1 MVEMTSESVAMRE
14 LPVTLG
20 TNARLTVHNS
30 YHHTLERGYRAVVVS
45 RALSG
50 QAPIF
55 EIRSRTSFVR
65 STLAWKK
72 ALTLMFP
79 RIAWNTA
86 RCTKHDEEMARH
98 KHSLI
103 CRPVRRG

>member
-20 TNARLTVHNS
+20 TNARLTVHNP
-30 YHHTLERGYRAVVVS
+30 YHHTLERCYRAVVVS

-55 EIRSRTSFVR
+55 ETLSRTLFIR

-86 RCTKHDEEMARH
+86 RCTKHDEEMARN